1 MGIRRR
7 CSRPSCH
14 RHAEAT
20 LTYAYADSTAVLGP
34 LAAAAEPH
42 SYDLCQVHAERLT
55 APRGWDV
62 IRIEADPAAGPSED
76 DLEALANA
84 VREAGRPQPAR
95 VPAEPLPLDEP
106 DLAGAVGE
114 GVRRGHLWSL
124 PQSDA

>member
-1 MGIRRR
+1 M
-7 CSRPSCH
+7 
-14 RHAEAT
+14 
-20 LTYAYADSTAVLGP
+20 TYAYADSTAVLGP

-42 SYDLCQVHAERLT
+42 SYDLCVVHAERLT
-55 APRGWDV
+55 APRGWEV
-62 IRIEADPAAGPSED
+62 IRIEADPTTGPSGD

-84 VREAGRPQPAR
+84 VREAGRPRPTPAQQ
-95 VPAEPLPLDEP
+95 VMLDEP